1 MCNDPMRNAGLLGSA
16 LLLAG
21 LAGFANAQTRYL
33 EEGFSLEVVTDHV
46 PAARQIAEAPDGTLF
61 VGSSSRCDAGR
72 ASSVYAVVPN
82 DDGDAEVV
90 TVDSGLRCPSGVA
103 LRGDDLY
110 VAALNRVLRYR
121 NILDTFRD
129 EPNPDVITD
138 DLPGATHHGWKY
150 LAFGPDGYL
159 YVPVGAPCNVCD
171 EADER
176 YATILR
182 MDPDTGDTTVYA
194 HGVRNSV
201 GMAWHPVTRELWFS
215 ENGRD
220 RSGDDLP
227 ADEINRVQTP
237 GRHYGFPYFHQDH
250 RPNEPIDF
258 RDPGFGTGRNA
269 ADYLRSEHLIQAHS
283 AALGVT
289 FYNGDQFPAHYCGAM
304 FIAEHGSWNRYAAG
318 KAGYRVSV
326 LRFVHTDSP
335 AGAGA
340 VYEPFIEWQVQD
352 THQPHTGRPN
362 DVVVALDG
370 SLLIADDYRGRIYRV
385 RHTSPDGDTTPTGC
399 ADAAHISTFA
409 PKSHET
415 RQGFARVVN
424 HGASA
429 ATIRMA
435 AFDDAGERH
444 GPVTL
449 NLGAGEATHFNST
462 DLEDGNEEKGLSGKT
477 GAGAGDW
484 RIELRGDGLEVLS
497 YMRTEDGF
505 VTSLHDAAPLLE
517 PIAVIDNDG
526 GTRTL
531 EHRYDVAIFNPGR
544 NTNQVSTL
552 RLVNPG
558 EHSAEVTVTGI
569 DDQGAAGG
577 NAASLTLEGGSSHS
591 ISAADLESGEG
602 LADAQGLGAGA
613 GKWRLVVSSDQPIL
627 VASLLESPTGHLTN
641 LSTVPD
647 NKTSNRVST
656 SHLVPLFPAHGDTND
671 RQGFV
676 RVINR
681 SDEAGTVEIRIQDET
696 DAEFET
702 LTLPLQANQSVHFNS
717 EHLET
722 GEGADWSEGIGA
734 GEGDWRLTLTSE
746 LDLDVLAYIR
756 RTSDGFLTSMHDF
769 VRRTGTDTYEVA
781 FFNPGRNANQVS
793 RLRILNTGEEDAS
806 VRITGTD
813 DAGNPSPGTSDADD
827 PSPGTLRL
835 TVPAGAVRTFSAQEL
850 ESGHDGFTGALGAGV
865 GKWRLSVTSEQ
876 PIRVMSLLENQGTG
890 HLTNLS
896 TVAANQ
902 PWQWDQ

>member
-1 MCNDPMRNAGLLGSA
+1 MRNDPMQNAGLLGSV

-21 LAGFANAQTRYL
+21 LGGYAHAQTTFI
-33 EEGFSLEVVTDHV
+33 EEGFTLEVVTDDV

-61 VGSSSRCDAGR
+61 VGSSSNCSRFTN
-72 ASSVYAVVPN
+72 VYAVVPN

-121 NILDTFRD
+121 NITDTFRD
-129 EPNPDVITD
+129 EPNPGVVSD
-138 DLPGATHHGWKY
+138 DLPGDTHHGWKY

-171 EADER
+171 ETDER
-176 YATILR
+176 YASILR

-201 GMAWHPVTRELWFS
+201 GMAWHPVTGELWFS

-220 RSGDDLP
+220 QSGDDLP
-227 ADEINRVQTP
+227 ADEINRVETP
-237 GRHYGFPYFHQDH
+237 GGHYGFPYFHQDH
-250 RPNEPIDF
+250 RSGQPVDY
-258 RDPGFGTGRNA
+258 RDPGFGRDKNA

-289 FYNGDQFPAHYCGAM
+289 FYNGDQFPDRYCGAM

-326 LRFVHTDSP
+326 LRFAPTDSP
-335 AGAGA
+335 AGASA
-340 VYEPFIEWQVQD
+340 VYEPFVEWQVQH
-352 THQPHTGRPN
+352 THRPHTGRPN
-362 DVVVALDG
+362 DAVVARDG
-370 SLLIADDYRGRIYRV
+370 SLLIADDQRGRIYRV
-385 RHTSPDGDTTPTGC
+385 RYTPPEGDTTPTGC

-415 RQGFARVVN
+415 REGFARVVN
-424 HGASA
+424 HGDST
-429 ATIRMA
+429 ATVQME
-435 AFDDAGERH
+435 AFNDAGERH

-449 NLGAGEATHFNST
+449 TLGAGEAAHFNST
-462 DLEDGNEEKGLSGKT
+462 DLEDGNEAKGLSGNI
-477 GAGAGDW
+477 GSGSADW
-484 RIELRGDGLEVLS
+484 RIELRGDGLEALS

-517 PIAVIDNDG
+517 PVAVIDNDDG
-526 GTRTL
+526 SRTL
-531 EHRYDVAIFNPGR
+531 EHRYDVPIFNPGR
-544 NTNQVSTL
+544 NANQVSTL

-558 EHSAEVTVTGI
+558 EHPAEVTVAGI
-569 DDQGAAGG
+569 DDQGASGDS
-577 NAASLTLEGGSSHS
+577 AASLTLAGLSSRS

-602 LADAQGLGAGA
+602 LTDGQGLGTGA

-656 SHLVPLFPAHGDTND
+656 SHLVPLFPAHGDAND

-681 SDEAGTVEIRIQDET
+681 SAEDGTVEIRAQDET
-696 DAEFET
+696 GGKPGI
-702 LTLPLQANQSVHFNS
+702 LTLPLAANQSVHFNS

-722 GEGADWSEGIGA
+722 GEGADWTNGIGD

-746 LDLDVLAYIR
+746 LDVDVLAYIR

-769 VRRTGTDTYEVA
+769 VRRMGTDTYEVA
-781 FFNPGRNANQVS
+781 FFNPGRNTNQVS
-793 RLRILNTGEEDAS
+793 RLRILNTGEEGAS
-806 VRITGTD
+806 VQVTGTD
-813 DAGNPSPGTSDADD
+813 DAGNPSAGTVS
-827 PSPGTLRL
+827 L
-835 TVPAGAVRTFSAQEL
+835 TVPGDAARTLSAQEL
-850 ESGHDGFTGALGAGV
+850 ESGNDNFTGALGPGT
-865 GKWRLSVTSEQ
+865 GKWRLTVTSEQ